1 MHCLMSPTT
10 YNLLRIIPMTH
21 PDPNNRTAYLR
32 HLAQVYG
39 IPYQTVASMAEGL
52 GPCGISTTLRKELQD
67 FNCFLTDSTDTDNKE
82 D

>member
-1 MHCLMSPTT
+1 
-10 YNLLRIIPMTH
+10 MTH

-39 IPYQTVASMAEGL
+39 IHYSYVVAMAEGL
-52 GPCGISTTLRKELQD
+52 GPRALSTTFLKELQD
-67 FNCFLTDSTDTDNKE
+67 FNCFLTDSTDTDDNKE